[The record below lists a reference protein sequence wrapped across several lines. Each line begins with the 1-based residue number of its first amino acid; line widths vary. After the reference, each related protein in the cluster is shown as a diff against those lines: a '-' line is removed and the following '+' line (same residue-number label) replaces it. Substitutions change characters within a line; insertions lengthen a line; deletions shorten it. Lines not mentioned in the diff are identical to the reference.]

1 MTIMPIRSILA
12 ALWCLLCSVVSAD
25 DSGVTHLPPLTLT
38 EFEAVVRE
46 ITTMV
51 KTDESRVTDFVV
63 REATPE
69 RIDRL
74 YAMPEL
80 TQLPKNIRENGLIF
94 AGRGSRLLTF
104 DKPSDITAKMTSW
117 FPGEIARIRG
127 AEEKKLWH
135 GAIHLWG
142 PFENWDA
149 EPMAFVALWNC
160 MPQIAWINPDSN
172 PFERHLKIP
181 FPLQPIANRHGNE
194 EGSDF
199 AFCVREH
206 SGYMS
211 GRTMEEYH
219 ANQETVRGFA
229 ARATPIL
236 REKFARFLASNRCQG
251 TGPDDCVLVLRLW
264 ASLLPGDTKLAA
276 MMQKLEAEIAPDRDL
291 PPLRKAYTDRAGS
304 ERQDGEDRFNAG
316 LRRAAY
322 LRARLLSVLNA
333 PDAWPAEALAITFHQ
348 MTRLRQAFT
357 DPYVA
362 RWEYE
367 IDYRNDP
374 VNPWLILSRESQP
387 AGPLRNAI
395 VAELDT
401 LGEEA
406 PCEVFKQWFD
416 HGGKSL
422 STEFAL
428 KQLAAGRLCRCASP
442 DWAWLAQDASG
453 EAQHLRKQALELMNK
468 SQSGAARDE
477 MLRGL
482 TDNGAR
488 CFDRKVLAKAA
499 WMQKLCK
506 TWVSE
511 PQTVSL
517 PTLKYTRLSLQDKVK
532 FKPSRSSS
540 IGLGAAT
547 TADATSSWL
556 MGLVGGMGSAAQAK
570 MQSLVGQLKRHDLWI
585 TEATLWVHPE
595 HSSVLMELTL
605 TNSLPVRDARSLIT
619 DNRIMLVMNSDSF
632 QLIDIPWRFHS
643 DNDRDPI
650 VNVSDLDRDG
660 NLEVWLAESFRVCQ
674 GNDAD
679 FEREWDCSARH
690 AVMGEINNG
699 ALSYFVQTPRAARQ
713 AGAGTSGSL
722 AAAFNA
728 TEPDA
733 LLTNDQRRCNAIRVG
748 AAFAGRT
755 TIDFRPRQYEGNL
768 IDLVCKPHPLDAS
781 LMIAAFFH
789 DLKDGQGNVIEND
802 KNGVPAKGFV
812 VAVIDSKRDKLVR
825 QYRSTVTEDATTRID
840 SFALRLDTARYN
852 LAAGVRA
859 FGVRMSISHSPN
871 CAEGGDGEYLW
882 LFVEEGRHL
891 RPVLKNFPMSYWAI
905 IHGAPACGP
914 EPGGYTMDNVTL
926 TLAVSAIKTNGWHDL
941 EVVAQHVIE
950 IWSGDEES
958 PGKRE
963 VKMQALENLRSN
975 GKTYPSDY
983 VRNQLGWD

>member
-1 MTIMPIRSILA
+1 MAIMPLRSILA
-12 ALWCLLCSVVSAD
+12 ALWCLLCSVASAD
-25 DSGVTHLPPLTLT
+25 DSGITHLPPLTPT

-46 ITTMV
+46 IEAMV
-51 KTDESRVTDFVV
+51 KTDESRVTDFFV

-80 TQLPKNIRENGLIF
+80 TRLEKQVRENGLIF

-104 DKPSDITAKMTSW
+104 DKPSDIVAKVASW
-117 FPGEIARIRG
+117 FPGEIAQIRS
-127 AEEKKLWH
+127 AKEKKLWR
-135 GAIHLWG
+135 GVIHLYG
-142 PFENWDA
+142 PFENWNA
-149 EPMAFVALWNC
+149 EPMAFLALWNC
-160 MPQIAWINPDSN
+160 MPQIAWINPDRN
-172 PFERHLKIP
+172 PFERDPKIP
-181 FPLQPIANRHGNE
+181 FRLNPVAEKQNTE
-194 EGSDF
+194 QESDF
-199 AFCVREH
+199 GFCVRER
-206 SGYMS
+206 SGS
-211 GRTMEEYH
+211 QGGRTMEEYY
-219 ANQETVRGFA
+219 ANQEKVRRFA

-264 ASLLPGDTKLAA
+264 ASLLPADTKLAA
-276 MMQKLEAEIAPDRDL
+276 MMQRLEAEIAPDRDL
-291 PPLRKAYTDRAGS
+291 PPLRKPYIDRFVS
-304 ERQDGEDRFNAG
+304 ERHDGEDRFDAG

-322 LRARLLSVLNA
+322 LRAKLLSVLNA
-333 PDAWPAEALAITFHQ
+333 PDAWPVEALGTTLHQ
-348 MTRLRQAFT
+348 MTRLRHAFV
-357 DPYVA
+357 DPFA
-362 RWEYE
+362 LRWEYE

-374 VNPWLILSRESQP
+374 VNPWLVLSRELQS
-387 AGPLRNAI
+387 AGSLRKAI

-401 LGEEA
+401 LGEDV

-428 KQLAAGRLCRCASP
+428 KQLSAGRLSRCADP

-453 EAQHLRKQALELMNK
+453 EAQYLRKQALELMNK

-477 MLRGL
+477 MLSAS

-488 CFDRKVLAKAA
+488 CFDRKALARAA

-506 TWVSE
+506 TWISE
-511 PQTVSL
+511 PQAVSL

-532 FKPSRSSS
+532 FKPARSSS

-556 MGLVGGMGSAAQAK
+556 MGLVGAMGSAAQAK
-570 MQSLVGQLKRHDLWI
+570 MQSLVGELKRNDLWI
-585 TEATLWVHPE
+585 VEATLWEHPE

-605 TNSLPVRDARSLIT
+605 TNPLPVRDARSLIT
-619 DNRIMLVMNSDSF
+619 DNRIMLVMNTDSF

-643 DNDRDPI
+643 NNDRDPI
-650 VNVSDLDRDG
+650 VNVSDLDQDG
-660 NLEVWLAESFRVCQ
+660 NLEVWLAESFRDCQ

-699 ALSYFVQTPRAARQ
+699 ALSYFVQTPRAAKQ
-713 AGAGTSGSL
+713 TGARKSGSL
-722 AAAFNA
+722 QAFIAA
-728 TEPDA
+728 EPVS
-733 LLTNDQRRCNAIRVG
+733 LSINDQRSCNAIRVG

-789 DLKDGQGNVIEND
+789 ELKDGQGNIIEND
-802 KNGVPAKGFV
+802 KDGVPAKGFV
-812 VAVIDSKRDKLVR
+812 VAVIDSKSDKVVR
-825 QYRSTVTEDATTRID
+825 QYRSTITEDATTRID
-840 SFALRLDTARYN
+840 GFNLRLDTARYN
-852 LAAGVRA
+852 LAVGVRA
-859 FGVRMSISHSPN
+859 LGVRMNISHSPH
-871 CAEGGDGEYLW
+871 CAEGGDGDYLW
-882 LFVEEGRHL
+882 LFVEEGRRL

-905 IHGAPACGP
+905 THGAPACGP
-914 EPGGYTMDNVTL
+914 DPIGYTIDNVTL
-926 TLAVSAIKTNGWHDL
+926 TLAVSDTKTNGWHDL
-941 EVVAQHVIE
+941 EVTAHHVIE
-950 IWSGDEES
+950 TWSGDVES
-958 PGKRE
+958 ASKRE
-963 VKMQALENLRSN
+963 IKTHPLGNVRSN
-975 GKTYPSDY
+975 GKVYPSDY
-983 VRNQLGWD
+983 VRSQLGWD